1 MRRLFTL
8 QGVEYAAIVAFVVV
22 LGSATA
28 FAALQSQYDEWD
40 GAYWAV
46 GTMTTAGSGD
56 VVATTTATQAIGIVL
71 MVTGLAFGS
80 LLVGAVAQR
89 FVAPEVEAET
99 ERLEITD
106 AQIASELNELAQRV
120 QRLDAAI
127 RHRQVTRPD

>member
-1 MRRLFTL
+1 M
-8 QGVEYAAIVAFVVV
+8 
-22 LGSATA
+22 
-28 FAALQSQYDEWD
+28 
-40 GAYWAV
+40 
-46 GTMTTAGSGD
+46 
-56 VVATTTATQAIGIVL
+56 
-71 MVTGLAFGS
+71 TGLAFGS